1 MAHVQALAPAEEPA
15 PEVSEAAAEPADAPT
30 TDPTIVHAGLTEII
44 TSAPQINGHAEP
56 SSGVPNASVAD
67 DAANAAAESQW
78 DSTNETAASPD
89 DWVKV
94 PRDPAETET
103 GLNATPAAA
112 GPVQSW
118 ADDQP
123 ETDLAPEVSITTPGL
138 AVTGKRKYGVEANTT
153 KGQCISGR

>member
-1 MAHVQALAPAEEPA
+1 MAHVQALAPAEETA
-15 PEVSEAAAEPADAPT
+15 PEVSEAPAEPANAPV
-30 TDPTIVHAGLTEII
+30 TDPTVVHAGLTEIN
-44 TSAPQINGHAEP
+44 TTAPHVNGHGEP
-56 SSGVPNASVAD
+56 SSGVPNANVAD

-78 DSTNETAASPD
+78 DNTNEAAASPD

-94 PRDPAETET
+94 PRDPTETET

-123 ETDLAPEVSITTPGL
+123 ETELTPEVSSTTLSL
-138 AVTGKRKYGVEANTT
+138 ATTGRRKHGAEANTI
-153 KGQCISGR
+153 KGHDCPGR